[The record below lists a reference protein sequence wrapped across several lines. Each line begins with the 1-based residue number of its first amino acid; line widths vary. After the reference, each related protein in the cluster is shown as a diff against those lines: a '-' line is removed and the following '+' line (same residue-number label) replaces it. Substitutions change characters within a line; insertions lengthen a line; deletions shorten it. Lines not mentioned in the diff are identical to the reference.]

1 MHLCLHLEND
11 HTVVTEDTLQ
21 QKIKSPPTATLSAF
35 FDLCQKDEVAKLS
48 LLWSTKVQHMRCL
61 AVDI

>member
-21 QKIKSPPTATLSAF
+21 QKVKSPPTATLSAF
-35 FDLCQKDEVAKLS
+35 FDLCQKDKVAKLS
-48 LLWSTKVQHMRCL
+48 LL
-61 AVDI
+61 

>member
-48 LLWSTKVQHMRCL
+48 LL
-61 AVDI
+61 